1 MKKLRPMD
9 LIQFS
14 SFQRKHHAGLN
25 QVLSN
30 FVEMCEI
37 TQIHLLIF

>member
-1 MKKLRPMD
+1 MKKMRPMG

-30 FVEMCEI
+30 FVEILEI
-37 TQIHLLIF
+37 SQIHLLIF